1 MPDDLVVV
9 VGCLSAPALSS
20 MRSNWNDDDML
31 IIPFA
36 SSLQSPHHPLLFS
49 RLTNA
54 DGWKM
59 EASRVALETDYF
71 NSFGGTFT
79 V

>member
-1 MPDDLVVV
+1 
-9 VGCLSAPALSS
+9 
-20 MRSNWNDDDML
+20 ML

-59 EASRVALETDYF
+59 AVSRVALETDYF
-71 NSFGGTFT
+71 NSFGGTLT